1 MKKMGRVAL
10 HDLMGDFFLFRS
22 LEPLDVRLKG
32 LPELHQ
38 KLQLQEN
45 SIPRK
50 VEPEYG
56 QVVAEILKNAHHLI
70 QPDLRLD
77 TLLYIGDTPGSDLQA
92 FRNICRAGNWSGAA
106 FIGKDVPQPAE
117 VEIQKSGN
125 RLEVRADR
133 WSALKNFFQ
142 ILDEEKLEVGRN
154 AVVLIDVDKT
164 ILGARGRNDHLINQA
179 RIEAV
184 RSTLAAALGKKFVLE
199 EFEASYQEINQNKYH
214 FFTADNQDF
223 VAYICLIIGSDLIS
237 RTNLIEKLN
246 DGEFKGFDA
255 FLDWIDER
263 KSGLNDEL
271 RDLHKRFF
279 QRVRAGDPTPF
290 KEFRREEF
298 RQTVQ
303 RMGTADVDLPAVEL
317 LSTEIVITGEV
328 FMAARML
335 AEQGAVLFGLSDKPD
350 EATLPGVEEPDQMPL
365 HKIQT
370 HIVGSGDW

>member
-1 MKKMGRVAL
+1 MKKMGRAAL

-22 LEPLDVRLKG
+22 LEPLDVRLRG

-237 RTNLIEKLN
+237 RKNLIEKLN

-303 RMGTADVDLPAVEL
+303 RMGTADVGLPAVEL
-317 LSTEIVITGEV
+317 LNTEIVITGEV

-350 EATLPGVEEPDQMPL
+350 EATLPGVEEPDQLPL

-370 HIVGSGDW
+370 HIVGSGDY

>member
-1 MKKMGRVAL
+1 MKKMGRAAL

-117 VEIQKSGN
+117 LEIQKSGN

-142 ILDEEKLEVGRN
+142 ILDEEKLEVGGN

-184 RSTLAAALGKKFVLE
+184 RSTLAAALGKKFVLA

-246 DGEFKGFDA
+246 DGEFKGFDV
-255 FLDWIDER
+255 FLDWIEER

-303 RMGTADVDLPAVEL
+303 RMGTAEVGLPAVEL

-350 EATLPGVEEPDQMPL
+350 EATLPGVEEPDQLPL

>member
-1 MKKMGRVAL
+1 MKKMGRAAL

-38 KLQLQEN
+38 ELQLQEN

-56 QVVAEILKNAHHLI
+56 LVVAEILKNAHHLI
-70 QPDLRLD
+70 HPDLRLD

-117 VEIQKSGN
+117 IEIQKSGN

-142 ILDEEKLEVGRN
+142 ILIEEKLEVGRN

-184 RSTLAAALGKKFVLE
+184 RSTLSAALGKKFVLE
-199 EFEASYQEINQNKYH
+199 EFEASYQEINQNRYH

-237 RTNLIEKLN
+237 RKNLIEKLN

-255 FLDWIDER
+255 FLDWIEKR

-271 RDLHKRFF
+271 RDLHKHFF
-279 QRVRAGDPTPF
+279 KRVRAGDPTPF

-303 RMGTADVDLPAVEL
+303 RMGTADVGLPAVEL

-350 EATLPGVEEPDQMPL
+350 EATLPGVEEPDQLPL

-370 HIVGSGDW
+370 HIIGSGDW